1 MKFNA
6 GDSDPAKNGTRTF
19 GIDFTTAKNF
29 KGTATFK
36 VTAEIKEGFT
46 DLQGNRVLE
55 NTGVVNPNSPYR
67 NTFNALGNTDNPD
80 YYYNKTIYIDTVK
93 PVAPT
98 VEPVHTDS
106 INGEKTDKNQIK
118 ELLVSVPTEKT
129 NKLNR

>member
-1 MKFNA
+1 M
-6 GDSDPAKNGTRTF
+6 GQEHSVLISQRQ
-19 GIDFTTAKNF
+19 KNF

-80 YYYNKTIYIDTVK
+80 YYYNKTIYIDTIK
-93 PVAPT
+93 PQAPT

-106 INGEKTDKNQIK
+106 INGEKTDKNQPT
-118 ELLVSVPTEKT
+118 ELLNFCT
-129 NKLNR
+129 NRKRILI